1 MSLQPPFG
9 DANKTCCKLLWGM
22 GILTHQDSTQ
32 TVGWILG
39 FPCRWKRLQYSMFI
53 VEVLLACAQEVCLLG
68 IFLHIFTN
76 IFLFDQY
83 IYIYIEIV
91 VNPTSCRHHPQ
102 VITIGGIS
110 VPGGQGNLSGRGVPG
125 ISGGG
130 ELSNIT
136 KLWWNYRG
144 YQPNYDEI
152 SQDVLLR
159 GNINQIMM
167 DDFFEYQPT

>member
-1 MSLQPPFG
+1 MTRVYQYTIVMSLQPPFG

-83 IYIYIEIV
+83 IYRDCGKPNV
-91 VNPTSCRHHPQ
+91 MSSPSPSHHHWW
-102 VITIGGIS
+102 
-110 VPGGQGNLSGRGVPG
+110 NLSTWWPG
-125 ISGGG
+125 QPLRARSAWNFWRWWTVKYHQIMMKLWWIS
-130 ELSNIT
+130 T
-136 KLWWNYRG
+136 KLWWN
-144 YQPNYDEI
+144 I
-152 SQDVLLR
+152 SRCFVA
-159 GNINQIMM
+159 G
-167 DDFFEYQPT
+167 